1 MNWWAILGAGL
12 LAGATTCAVAQG
24 GMLVGLINRQ
34 KKATAAPVSAKV
46 LVPAGAARTSSRAAK
61 GPGGSAKAGG
71 KGGKASG
78 KGAATSTK
86 AKGKA
91 TPVAARAS
99 TSIGDDFVPVAGF
112 LLGKLLILTLVG
124 LALGAFGSFIALDAR
139 IGGIAQLLA
148 ATMMIVFGLGAAG
161 VPGFREIQF
170 NPPASWTRVVRKST
184 RSQSAF
190 APFLLGIAVV
200 LIPCGVTISMMLLA
214 ATAGSA
220 LAGGAVMALFVIGTA
235 PMFAA
240 YGFLTQRY
248 VSPDSRGMSI
258 ALGAVVVLMGL
269 FTLNA
274 SLTALASP
282 ITAQTIASRVLG
294 KTTAAAPVAAAPAA
308 VKGVQV
314 LKIDATSGGYSPSS
328 IAAKAGV
335 PTKIVFHTDQT
346 RSCIVYTVLPSLGKQ
361 VVLPD
366 SGDTEVD
373 LGVLAA
379 GEVPIS
385 CSMGMYTGTIVV
397 T

>member
-1 MNWWAILGAGL
+1 MNWWAIFGAGL

-24 GMLVGLINRQ
+24 GLLVGLINRQ
-34 KKATAAPVSAKV
+34 KRAAADAAGTTE
-46 LVPAGAARTSSRAAK
+46 LVTAGAAAK
-61 GPGGSAKAGG
+61 ATKAGG
-71 KGGKASG
+71 KA
-78 KGAATSTK
+78 
-86 AKGKA
+86 
-91 TPVAARAS
+91 AARAQGPTQAPPVTPAS
-99 TSIGDDFVPVAGF
+99 ASASDDLVPVAGF

-124 LALGAFGSFIALDAR
+124 LLLGAFGSFIALDAR
-139 IGGIAQLLA
+139 IGGLAQLVA
-148 ATMMIVFGLGAAG
+148 AAMMIVFGLGAAG
-161 VPGFREIQF
+161 VPGFNEIQF
-170 NPPASWTRVVRKST
+170 TPPESWTRVVRKST

-220 LAGGAVMALFVIGTA
+220 VAGGAVMAVFVLGTA

-248 VSPDSRGMSI
+248 INPDSRRMSI
-258 ALGAVVVLMGL
+258 ALGTVVVLMGL

-282 ITAQTIASRVLG
+282 ITAQSIVAQLRGTPAV
-294 KTTAAAPVAAAPAA
+294 APPVAAAPAP
-308 VKGVQV
+308 VDGVQV

-328 IAAKAGV
+328 IAAKAGL
-335 PTKIVFHTDQT
+335 PTKVVFHTDNT
-346 RSCIVYTVLPSLGKQ
+346 RSCIVFTTFPSIGKQ

-373 LGVLAA
+373 LGTLAA
-379 GEVPIS
+379 GEIPIS

-397 T
+397 S